1 VDALKERRKF
11 NFNEEALYSVAGGL
25 ASEEAV
31 DLPPDTLAS
40 EGSPMNELKRMDISI
55 H

>member
-1 VDALKERRKF
+1 VDALKERRWF
-11 NFNEEALYSVAGGL
+11 NFNEGALYSVAGGL

-31 DLPPDTLAS
+31 GMPQDTLRS
-40 EGSPMNELKRMDISI
+40 EGAPMNELKRMDISI